1 MAEPTTPPASPPTP
15 DPTASPTAGPFTQAV
30 PEPPKTDPVPLHDDP
45 MIAKALEGLTDAQR
59 ETLLTTGG
67 KNALA
72 ARAEEVRNAKA
83 AAVTAADAAKAEMAQ
98 SIGKALGL
106 VQDEPLDPAKLTQ
119 ELTAEK
125 TAAQQARVELAV
137 FKAAS
142 AANGDPAALLDSTSF
157 LASLKDVDPA
167 DTTAVQAAITAA
179 VTANPRLGVAP
190 ADPAAPRPPAPNP
203 AQGAGGNGPATEAP
217 QLTQQDV
224 ERLYAEKK
232 YDEIDKAREEGR
244 LSKVLGA

>member
-1 MAEPTTPPASPPTP
+1 MPEQIAPEAPTT
-15 DPTASPTAGPFTQAV
+15 GPFTDPAATV
-30 PEPPKTDPVPLHDDP
+30 DPPKVDPPAAPLHEDP
-45 MIAKALEGLTDAQR
+45 AIAKALEGLTEAQR

-83 AAVTAADAAKAEMAQ
+83 AATTAAETARAELAQ

-106 VQDEPLDPAKLTQ
+106 VQDEPLDPAKLTA

-137 FKAAS
+137 HRAAG
-142 AANGDPAALLDSTSF
+142 AVNGDPSALLDSTSF
-157 LASLKDVDPA
+157 LKSLDGIDPT
-167 DTTAVQAAITAA
+167 DTAAVQAAITAA

-190 ADPAAPRPPAPNP
+190 VDPTAIIPPAPNP
-203 AQGAGGNGPATEAP
+203 AQGAAAGGAPGIEAQIAEATKAGNHALAISLKRQLAAP
-217 QLTQQDV
+217 T
-224 ERLYAEKK
+224 KP
-232 YDEIDKAREEGR
+232 
-244 LSKVLGA
+244 